1 LKSIK
6 ETYLKWKPKLI
17 IGFSVALIATAILN
31 IYYVLEVRVTS
42 NDECLWITKHI
53 TKDSTTIFFDVV
65 KVEGVTWNAGIRNG
79 DQLLAIN
86 GQKVAVGIEAQT
98 ILNKVAGGDYAK
110 YIIKNAEGKIITTNV
125 YIKKLIQYGNLANS
139 LSALFWMV
147 IGFIVLTAKPEGK
160 PHKLFYALGVFAVF
174 SSMQVLMP
182 TDYKIFD
189 YVNDQ
194 ALIALLIATLWAIG
208 ISFVGPTVLYF
219 FWNFPQP
226 FKFAEKRWVKRI
238 LFTIPV
244 LMTIYII
251 TVLVLTFNYGVIP
264 MQYFFAVADRIDIY
278 ILVINIIALISLIIQ
293 YRRTKSKEHKKPV
306 FLIIIAFIFGLAVAF
321 YASRIAPAIADSF
334 FNSPEYFAPIVLV
347 ALVPLIFGYAI
358 FKYQLMDVSVV
369 IRNTIMYGTATITL
383 AAIYFLVVYVAGQ
396 GISSVLGV
404 ENQGIVAGIFFIIF
418 AIIFQSTKNRYQDF
432 LTKKFYPEQFAHHK
446 VLMGLSS
453 ELATVVGLD
462 NILELMNKTFVDA
475 LHINKFGVLIRDE
488 TGSLSLCKSIGINE
502 EACIITKSNIAQ
514 FLKERSLVHKN
525 PAIEQADFKNV
536 FPDVADRLIEEEI
549 YTVIPMIVN
558 NKIVGLMLFGLKHSG
573 SHFAGKDIELLWA
586 AANQAAVSI
595 ENARL
600 YESEAQKIK
609 MDRDLDLARKIQE
622 GLLPAC
628 IPDIRNLDICGEM
641 IPAMQVGGDYFDLLP
656 VNGSDSKL
664 FVVIGDVSGK
674 GLSASLYM
682 TKLQTMVQFACK
694 SNRGPKEIL
703 VEINKRI
710 FNEIERNWFITM
722 SIAYFDLEKNTVK
735 FCRAGHM
742 PLLTATNGSVESYRT
757 QGIGV
762 GLEKGEIFESSLIE
776 QELNLTKGQIYAFFT
791 DGITE
796 AMNEEQ
802 DLFGEDNLTSI
813 LKDKSNDRSTDI
825 MNRIWDSIN
834 TFRGKAEPND
844 DMTMVIVKVN

>member
-1 LKSIK
+1 
-6 ETYLKWKPKLI
+6 
-17 IGFSVALIATAILN
+17 
-31 IYYVLEVRVTS
+31 
-42 NDECLWITKHI
+42 
-53 TKDSTTIFFDVV
+53 VV

-844 DMTMVIVKVN
+844 DMTMVIIKVTI